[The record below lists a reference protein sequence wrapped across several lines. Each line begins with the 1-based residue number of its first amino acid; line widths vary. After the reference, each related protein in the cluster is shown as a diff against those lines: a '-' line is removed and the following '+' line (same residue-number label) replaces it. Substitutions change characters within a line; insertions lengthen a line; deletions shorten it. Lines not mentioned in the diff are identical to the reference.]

1 MKIRGSAAAY
11 LTLLLA
17 IQIGEYSDVNCKYH
31 AYMNS

>member
-17 IQIGEYSDVNCKYH
+17 IQIGKYIDVNIMR
-31 AYMNS
+31 AYMNI